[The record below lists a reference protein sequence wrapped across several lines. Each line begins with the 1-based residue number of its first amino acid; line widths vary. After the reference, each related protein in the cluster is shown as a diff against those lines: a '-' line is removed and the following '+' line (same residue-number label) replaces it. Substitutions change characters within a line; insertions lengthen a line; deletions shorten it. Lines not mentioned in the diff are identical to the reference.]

1 MKKRGLVVF
10 SLVVIGIFLLSVNFI
25 SSEVAGC
32 RITTR
37 SQCVGTEVPVLGL
50 SGTTNAHGELGNQN
64 NYNYVLCCEAVGK
77 VGSTS

>member
-1 MKKRGLVVF
+1 MVKRGLIIF
-10 SLVVIGIFLLSVNFI
+10 SLFAISIFLLSFA
-25 SSEVAGC
+25 SAEVSGC